1 MISKTIFANDTSST
15 PTAFA
20 LVVVNRTIPLLL
32 FKASTNNL
40 THTAITYF
48 TRTIELS
55 NLINYLHVV
64 KLEFLQMQKIL
75 YML

>member
-20 LVVVNRTIPLLL
+20 LVVVNRTIPLL